1 MTDHIETLAAVVSL
15 QQQAIDA
22 QAKQIGVLAEQVG
35 LLVQSVAQL
44 LGEEVGIPAEGEVE
58 TAERVDLDG
67 RPY

>member
-44 LGEEVGIPAEGEVE
+44 LGEEAGIPVEGEGDA
-58 TAERVDLDG
+58 TERVDLDG
-67 RPY
+67 RSY